1 MSPRARA
8 DRIALL
14 IAPRREMLALLGEE
28 RTAGELAAQFALTRS
43 AVSQHLGVLVEAKLV
58 TCRRDERDGRLRWY
72 RADRW
77 ALRALFLETWGELV
91 ERT

>member
-1 MSPRARA
+1 MSARARA

-14 IAPRREMLALLGEE
+14 IEPRRQMLALLGEE
-28 RTAGELAAQFALTRS
+28 RTAGQLAACFALSRS

-58 TCRRDERDGRLRWY
+58 TCRRDERDGRLRRY

-77 ALRALFLETWGELV
+77 ALRELFLETWGELV
-91 ERT
+91 EHT